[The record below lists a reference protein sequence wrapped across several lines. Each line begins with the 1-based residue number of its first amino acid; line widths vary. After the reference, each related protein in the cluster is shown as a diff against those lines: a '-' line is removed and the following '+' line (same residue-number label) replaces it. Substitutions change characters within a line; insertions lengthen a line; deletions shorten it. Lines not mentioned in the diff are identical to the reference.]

1 MILIPFPDLQRTPRE
16 LKWQLI
22 SNTQGFNGSPE
33 QVSEL
38 AGARWA
44 AQFEY
49 NLNLMSRHD
58 ARKLKAFLTKLR
70 GRAGRFTLH
79 NMARPEPRG
88 DGRFYSINENRL
100 QRSEDFS
107 NGYWGKS
114 QSTILADAAVAPDG
128 LTTMDAVRA
137 SAVVTSHY
145 VDTNLTTGITA
156 GMVTAESIFIK
167 QGAARRVQFLCYGV
181 GNWNHAVIFDFSTQ
195 AVTFS
200 SDNGGGQ
207 VSIARGVS
215 HVVDDIWRFYIVG
228 YPDTSGTNRRF
239 RVTYSDA
246 AGNFSFAGDGTTNML
261 YLWGAML
268 NAGSSVGGYVPTTTA
283 AITNRLGPY
292 VYGAG
297 QTGNS
302 LVVWG
307 WQESITGILKAG
319 DFFSVN
325 GELKMVTADA
335 NTDALGR
342 TTLQFEPPLRSA
354 PPDLAQVTVDQPTGT
369 FMLTEDIVQW
379 STNGPG
385 LVNIPISCIEAI

>member
-1 MILIPFPDLQRTPRE
+1 MNVIPFPDLDRTPRE
-16 LKWQLI
+16 LKWQLL
-22 SNTQGFNGSPE
+22 SNTQGFNASPE

-79 NMARPEPRG
+79 NMARPTPRG

-107 NGYWGKS
+107 NAYWSKL
-114 QSTILADAAVAPDG
+114 QTTIAADAAVAPDG
-128 LTTMDAVRA
+128 QTTMDALRA
-137 SAVVTSHY
+137 SAVSGGHY
-145 VDTNLTTGITA
+145 LEYNLTTGIT
-156 GMVTAESIFIK
+156 GGLVTAESIFIK
-167 QGAARRVQFLCYGV
+167 QGASKRVTFICYGT
-181 GNWNHAVIFDFSTQ
+181 GNWNHSLTFDFSTQ
-195 AVTFS
+195 LLTFGQ
-200 SDNGGGQ
+200 DTGGGA
-207 VSIARGVS
+207 VSLARGVTN
-215 HVVDDIWRFYIVG
+215 VTGDLWRFYIVG

-239 RVTYSDA
+239 RVIYSDA
-246 AGNFSFAGDGTTNML
+246 AGNFTFTGDASTPML

-283 AITNRLGPY
+283 AITNRPGPY

-297 QTGNS
+297 QTGTQ

-325 GELKMVTADA
+325 GELKMITQDA

-342 TTLQFEPPLRSA
+342 TTLHFEPPLRSA
-354 PPDLAQVTVDQPTGT
+354 PPDLAQLDLDAPTGT

-379 STNGPG
+379 STSGPG
-385 LVNIPISCIEAI
+385 LVNVPISCVEAI

>member
-16 LKWQLI
+16 LKWQLL

-88 DGRFYSINENRL
+88 DGRFYAASSNLLQHSEAMNNAIWTKGATTIGQDVTLAPDGSLTAEKVIENTANSLHTITQTPLSASIGVTYRKRTHL
-100 QRSEDFS
+100 KAAGRGFAFVGF
-107 NGYWGKS
+107 NG
-114 QSTILADAAVAPDG
+114 AAVAFISVNLSTG
-128 LTTMDAVRA
+128 AVSVA
-137 SAVVTSHY
+137 
-145 VDTNLTTGITA
+145 A
-156 GMVTAESIFIK
+156 GTPIDYSVTALADGWFK
-167 QGAARRVQFLCYGV
+167 VVMGATTTLAANLQDDVRVSYD
-181 GNWNHAVIFDFSTQ
+181 GNWANRSYLGNG
-195 AVTFS
+195 
-200 SDNGGGQ
+200 SDG
-207 VSIARGVS
+207 IY
-215 HVVDDIWRFYIVG
+215 IWGSQLNVG
-228 YPDTSGTNRRF
+228 ALT
-239 RVTYSDA
+239 
-246 AGNFSFAGDGTTNML
+246 
-261 YLWGAML
+261 
-268 NAGSSVGGYVPTTTA
+268 GYVPTTTA

>member
-16 LKWQLI
+16 LKWQLL

-88 DGRFYSINENRL
+88 DGRFYAASSNL
-100 QRSEDFS
+100 SLWSEDL
-107 NGYWGKS
+107 S
-114 QSTILADAAVAPDG
+114 QASWTKTGCTISANAVNAPDG
-128 LTTMDAVRA
+128 SLTADRLIESIA
-137 SAVVTSHY
+137 SSNHQVQRSDYSY
-145 VDTNLTTGITA
+145 VSGNQYTFSTYVKPNGRTQVELQINSVPWSGVGGAGANYNLTTLAITGVNARVAATGIIALPDDWFRIWMKTITTTA
-156 GMVTAESIFIK
+156 S
-167 QGAARRVQFLCYGV
+167 GATGTIVQMANPGEVYTG
-181 GNWNHAVIFDFSTQ
+181 D
-195 AVTFS
+195 
-200 SDNGGGQ
+200 
-207 VSIARGVS
+207 GVS
-215 HVVDDIWRFYIVG
+215 GIYNWGTQLQIGDL
-228 YPDTSGTNRRF
+228 TS
-239 RVTYSDA
+239 
-246 AGNFSFAGDGTTNML
+246 
-261 YLWGAML
+261 
-268 NAGSSVGGYVPTTTA
+268 YVHTTA